1 MLIQV
6 EERSGEFRGGKEN
19 HRLHLEDLG
28 QRLSDL
34 ELPERVSD

>member
-6 EERSGEFRGGKEN
+6 EERPGEFQGRKEK

-28 QRLSDL
+28 QGLSNS
-34 ELPERVSD
+34 ELPERVFD